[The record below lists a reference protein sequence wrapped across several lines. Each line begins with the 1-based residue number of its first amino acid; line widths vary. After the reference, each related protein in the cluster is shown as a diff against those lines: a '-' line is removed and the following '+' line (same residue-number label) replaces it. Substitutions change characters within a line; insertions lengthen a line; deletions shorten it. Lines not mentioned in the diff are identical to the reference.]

1 MVDVTRGQGHVI
13 LYGFKPQYRAQT
25 MATWPLVWNALLK

>member
-1 MVDVTRGQGHVI
+1 VI

-25 MATWPLVWNALLK
+25 MATLPLVWNALRAR